1 MICSQ
6 RLLLRNM
13 LEWSQITILSIL
25 ESFYLW
31 TVLVHTYSDPKDPGS
46 IVESMYSDFI
56 IKNLW
61 KTTMKLY
68 CVHFVN
74 KTPLLSLFCCFD
86 AWSAGQTIGTV
97 YRLDSKTLA
106 TLKFWNI
113 WFLPGW
119 SSKEWRVPILP
130 LFRCPL
136 SQDKGRSKNP
146 GASSSVP
153 GCPVT
158 KFLFI

>member
-1 MICSQ
+1 MTKRGCF
-6 RLLLRNM
+6 LGTT
-13 LEWSQITILSIL
+13 SQIVDIFNHMHMRRTQKQDAPRLIKRWTDLLPKTFAQKYVRMISNY
-25 ESFYLW
+25 YLVYSW
-31 TVLVHTYSDPKDPGS
+31 KLLFENRILVHTYSDPKDPGS

-86 AWSAGQTIGTV
+86 AWSAGQTIGRV

-106 TLKFWNI
+106 TLKLWNI

-119 SSKEWRVPILP
+119 S
-130 LFRCPL
+130 
-136 SQDKGRSKNP
+136 
-146 GASSSVP
+146 
-153 GCPVT
+153 
-158 KFLFI
+158 

>member
-13 LEWSQITILSIL
+13 FEWSQITILSIL
-25 ESFYLW
+25 ESVYLG
-31 TVLVHTYSDPKDPGS
+31 TILVHTYSDPKDPGS

-106 TLKFWNI
+106 LEHLIPSW
-113 WFLPGW
+113 LVW
-119 SSKEWRVPILP
+119 SGQK
-130 LFRCPL
+130 
-136 SQDKGRSKNP
+136 
-146 GASSSVP
+146 SSVQ
-153 GCPVT
+153 CMLLYKNSLVST
-158 KFLFI
+158 SLEQFSKADNRH

>member
-13 LEWSQITILSIL
+13 FEWSQITILSIL
-25 ESFYLW
+25 ESVYLG
-31 TVLVHTYSDPKDPGS
+31 TILVHTYSDPKDPGS
-46 IVESMYSDFI
+46 IVESMYSNFI

-97 YRLDSKTLA
+97 YRLDRKTLG
-106 TLKFWNI
+106 TLNPNWHELWKQEKC
-113 WFLPGW
+113 
-119 SSKEWRVPILP
+119 SSLVPPRGIFMRLNALGRVSKSPDWCQFSPPI
-130 LFRCPL
+130 
-136 SQDKGRSKNP
+136 S
-146 GASSSVP
+146 
-153 GCPVT
+153 
-158 KFLFI
+158 